1 MKIALT
7 EEQVKKIL
15 VEYFDREHNIRIEA
29 TAFSRSYSY
38 SSDFCTLVTE
48 STEKKDEQL

>member
-7 EEQVKKIL
+7 EEQVAKIL
-15 VEYFDREHNIRIEA
+15 VEFFDREHNIKIET

-38 SSDFCTLVTE
+38 SSDFCTLITD
-48 STEKKDEQL
+48 TEKKDEL

>member
-7 EEQVKKIL
+7 EEQVTKIL
-15 VEYFDREHNIRIEA
+15 VEYFDREHNIKIET

-38 SSDFCTLVTE
+38 SSDFCTLITD
-48 STEKKDEQL
+48 TEKKDEL